1 MAKAATDV
9 DLFRTGPGTLAGRY
23 LRSFWQPVY
32 RLQDLPARRAVP
44 ILIMSEDLALY
55 RGEDGQPHLAAAPRD
70 YPTQEYLGLIFAYF
84 GEGEPPPLRRYPD
97 FDEPGALD
105 VYPPEYWPCNYFN
118 RIDNAA
124 DGAHLAFAHR
134 ESRQATGVLRPL
146 PELNAEETTY
156 GVRTIMSSP
165 KKPDAL
171 LHFHMPNVNLFFQAE
186 LKLRDPLAPAGMT
199 VGRLLFRVP
208 VDDQS
213 CVSFPIDQVPL
224 TGSAGQEYLKRR
236 RVVEDAQ
243 VEPERDPVRLSE
255 LVLAGKLTLADVLR
269 RDPGNP
275 KTLTS
280 AEDYV
285 VQVGQ
290 GNPWDRTEHLG
301 KMDVGVIL
309 IRQLW
314 RRELLALSEGR
325 AIRAWASERL
335 GSQAAGSVQGMPSRS
350 SSAS

>member
-1 MAKAATDV
+1 
-9 DLFRTGPGTLAGRY
+9 
-23 LRSFWQPVY
+23 
-32 RLQDLPARRAVP
+32 
-44 ILIMSEDLALY
+44 
-55 RGEDGQPHLAAAPRD
+55 
-70 YPTQEYLGLIFAYF
+70 
-84 GEGEPPPLRRYPD
+84 
-97 FDEPGALD
+97 
-105 VYPPEYWPCNYFN
+105 
-118 RIDNAA
+118 
-124 DGAHLAFAHR
+124 
-134 ESRQATGVLRPL
+134 
-146 PELNAEETTY
+146 
-156 GVRTIMSSP
+156 
-165 KKPDAL
+165 
-171 LHFHMPNVNLFFQAE
+171 MPNVNLFFQAE

-213 CVSFPIDQVPL
+213 CVSFPLDHVPL

-236 RVVEDAQ
+236 RVVEEAQ

-269 RDPGNP
+269 RDPDNP

-290 GNPWDRTEHLG
+290 GDPWDRTEHLG

-325 AIRAWASERL
+325 ALRAWASERL